1 MILVSNQ
8 GRCQSFVLL
17 SPSQTEVLGGGGGG
31 GGGGRGGGKVNIDL
45 YKQYFTQPV
54 VRKVK

>member
-8 GRCQSFVLL
+8 GRSQSFVLL
-17 SPSQTEVLGGGGGG
+17 SPSQIEVRGGGK
-31 GGGGRGGGKVNIDL
+31 GGGKVNIDL
-45 YKQYFTQPV
+45 YKQYFTQSV

>member
-8 GRCQSFVLL
+8 GRSQSFVLL
-17 SPSQTEVLGGGGGG
+17 SPSQIDVLGGGGE
-31 GGGGRGGGKVNIDL
+31 GGGKVNIDL

>member
-8 GRCQSFVLL
+8 GHGSQSFVLL
-17 SPSQTEVLGGGGGG
+17 SPSQIEVLGGGGK
-31 GGGGRGGGKVNIDL
+31 GGGKVNIDL

>member
-8 GRCQSFVLL
+8 GRSQSYVLL
-17 SPSQTEVLGGGGGG
+17 SPSQIEVLGGGGGG
-31 GGGGRGGGKVNIDL
+31 GKGGGKVNIDL
-45 YKQYFTQPV
+45 YKQYFTQSV

>member
-8 GRCQSFVLL
+8 GRSQSFVLL
-17 SPSQTEVLGGGGGG
+17 SPSQIEVLGGGK
-31 GGGGRGGGKVNIDL
+31 GGGKVNIDL

>member
-8 GRCQSFVLL
+8 GRSQSFVLL
-17 SPSQTEVLGGGGGG
+17 SPSQIEVLGGGGGG
-31 GGGGRGGGKVNIDL
+31 KGGGKVNIDL

>member
-8 GRCQSFVLL
+8 GRSQSFVVL
-17 SPSQTEVLGGGGGG
+17 SPSQIEVLGGGGGK
-31 GGGGRGGGKVNIDL
+31 GGGKVNIDL

>member
-8 GRCQSFVLL
+8 GRSQSFVLL
-17 SPSQTEVLGGGGGG
+17 SPSQIEVLGGGGG
-31 GGGGRGGGKVNIDL
+31 RGKVNIDL